1 MKLKLFISAFSMF
14 LFLVGSAQANLM
26 KGEGGTSKSLVSV
39 SQSNG
44 DFAKD
49 ILSLQ
54 PSSESKTNKPSISK
68 ESGSNQGVLFFM
80 NSQVNEGG
88 KIPELPI
95 QQIQFNDDLVIIPE
109 PQDDIVTEVPEPATF
124 GLLALGLTGLVA
136 SRRKRSA

>member
-1 MKLKLFISAFSMF
+1 MF
-14 LFLVGSAQANLM
+14 LLIVGSAQANLM

-39 SQSNG
+39 SQSKS
-44 DFAKD
+44 DSAKD

-54 PSSESKTNKPSISK
+54 SSSESKTNKPSISK

-109 PQDDIVTEVPEPATF
+109 PQDDIVAEVPEPATF